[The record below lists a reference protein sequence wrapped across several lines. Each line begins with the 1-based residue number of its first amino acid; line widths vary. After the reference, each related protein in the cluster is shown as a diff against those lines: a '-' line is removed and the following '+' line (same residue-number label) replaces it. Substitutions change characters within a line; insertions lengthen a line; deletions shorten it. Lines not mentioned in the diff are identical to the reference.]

1 MTLITLKV
9 IRVSLAVSVL
19 HGVIKV
25 MKCTHAHS
33 AAAAAAADRQTDR
46 QRLSG
51 Q

>member
-33 AAAAAAADRQTDR
+33 AAAAAADRQTDR